1 MFLVCLIHLTLHNI
15 IIRNLIYHLFPPL
28 GTYYKTMTRRPVY
41 FNPAAKSWT
50 TPLTDSPELAHRF
63 HSQLPAYSQTN
74 LVPLKHLAEELGVGA
89 VHLKDETCRL
99 GLPSFKILGASW
111 GTFRAISQRLGLPL
125 DSSLDSV
132 KQALK
137 STKISLYAATDGNH
151 GRAVARMASILG
163 VTSQI
168 HVPVSMHS
176 GTIDLIKSEGAHVV
190 VSDGFYDAA
199 VVDARVAATQ
209 DETAIVV
216 QDYASGDYVQI
227 PQACEPALTYPL
239 IAC

>member
-1 MFLVCLIHLTLHNI
+1 
-15 IIRNLIYHLFPPL
+15 
-28 GTYYKTMTRRPVY
+28 MTRRPVY

-50 TPLTDSPELAHRF
+50 TPLTDSPELAYRF

-111 GTFRAISQRLGLPL
+111 GTFRAIAQRLDLPL

-176 GTIDLIKSEGAHVV
+176 GTIDLIKLEGAHVV

-199 VVDARVAATQ
+199 VVDARVAAAQ
-209 DETAIVV
+209 DETAVVV
-216 QDYASGDYVQI
+216 QDYASGNYVQI
-227 PQACEPALTYPL
+227 PQACEPALTCPL
-239 IAC
+239 KAC